1 MDPEGVEMSMLL
13 SIDALGKRYSLLP
26 SEIMEKASTFDLVVL
41 DAALGYQTYIQNK
54 AEGKRAP
61 VNATQ
66 EDLMAAMERVN
77 KQDGT
82 KL

>member
-26 SEIMEKASTFDLVVL
+26 SEVMERASTFDLVVL
-41 DAALGYQTYIQNK
+41 DASLGYQKYIQDK
-54 AEGKRAP
+54 AEGKKEAP
-61 VNATQ
+61 KMSQ
-66 EDLMAAMERVN
+66 EDLIKMVERT
-77 KQDGT
+77 KQKDVT

>member
-1 MDPEGVEMSMLL
+1 LDPEGVEMSMLL

-26 SEIMEKASTFDLVVL
+26 SEVMSKASTFDLVVL
-41 DAALGYQTYIQNK
+41 DAALGYQNYIQNQ
-54 AEGKRAP
+54 AEGKKAP
-61 VNATQ
+61 VKASQ

-77 KQDGT
+77 KKDGT

>member
-26 SEIMEKASTFDLVVL
+26 SEVLEKASTFDLVVL
-41 DAALGYQTYIQNK
+41 DAALGYQSYIQDK
-54 AEGKRAP
+54 AEGKKAAP
-61 VNATQ
+61 KLSQ
-66 EDLMAAMERVN
+66 EEMMAALERVR
-77 KQDGT
+77 KDGD